1 MLEAAESL
9 DFEWAAPLRD
19 QVTRLHDSISKALTE
34 VQEID
39 AANRKRTQPETQGKS
54 AAPETNQVIPLCRW
68 LSRYFCGRS
77 SWPLWQ
83 AFRG

>member
-34 VQEID
+34 VQEVGG
-39 AANRKRTQPETQGKS
+39 AAGRYGKHS
-54 AAPETNQVIPLCRW
+54 VVKNPRFIGVYRICNLEFSEKL
-68 LSRYFCGRS
+68 
-77 SWPLWQ
+77 
-83 AFRG
+83 

>member
-39 AANRKRTQPETQGKS
+39 AANRKRTQEG
-54 AAPETNQVIPLCRW
+54 
-68 LSRYFCGRS
+68 GRRRKAKV
-77 SWPLWQ
+77 P
-83 AFRG
+83 RPKRTK